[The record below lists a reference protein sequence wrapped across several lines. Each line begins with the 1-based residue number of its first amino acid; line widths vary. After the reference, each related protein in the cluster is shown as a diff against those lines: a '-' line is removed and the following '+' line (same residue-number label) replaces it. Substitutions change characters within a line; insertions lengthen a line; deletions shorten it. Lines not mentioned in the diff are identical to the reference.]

1 MFAFGGRYAASRF
14 ILVVWRMAHTR
25 NCRVRDGV
33 AALQWHASRYV
44 FHRTKV
50 IDLAGLI
57 VYNLS
62 NWTGLRE
69 RAGSQGLP
77 FVEGS
82 IRRRERAPLPCGH
95 APKAAAMH
103 QFHVDS
109 PKGARRMNA
118 VSEALKTEPSTSI
131 KIDGKRLWDSLMT
144 MAKIGATPKGGV
156 CRLALTDLDREGRDL
171 IVSWAKE
178 AGCTVTVDQMGNVFM
193 RRAGR
198 NPDALPVMTGSHAD
212 SQPTG
217 GRFDGIYG
225 VLGGLEVIRSLNDH
239 GIETEHP
246 VEVVIW
252 TNEEGS
258 RFAPAM
264 VASGVF
270 AGVFTLEYGLSRKD
284 VDGKTIG
291 EELKRIGYAGDLP
304 CGGRPLHA
312 AFELHIEQGPILEAE
327 QKTIGVVT
335 DAQGQRWYEIT
346 LTGQEAH
353 AGPTPMPRRRDALL
367 GAARV
372 VDLVNRIGL
381 DNAPFGCA
389 TVGMMQVYP
398 NSRNVIPGRVFFTVD
413 FRHPDDAVLAKMDA
427 ALREGVANIA
437 NGIGLETALEQIFY
451 YAPIAFD
458 EACVK
463 SVRAAAERFGY
474 PHRNMVSGAGHD
486 ACYLSQVAPTSMVF
500 VPCVDGISHNEIED
514 ATFEWIEAGAN
525 VLLHA
530 MLERACEPV
539 S

>member
-1 MFAFGGRYAASRF
+1 
-14 ILVVWRMAHTR
+14 
-25 NCRVRDGV
+25 
-33 AALQWHASRYV
+33 
-44 FHRTKV
+44 
-50 IDLAGLI
+50 
-57 VYNLS
+57 
-62 NWTGLRE
+62 
-69 RAGSQGLP
+69 
-77 FVEGS
+77 
-82 IRRRERAPLPCGH
+82 
-95 APKAAAMH
+95 
-103 QFHVDS
+103 
-109 PKGARRMNA
+109 MNA
-118 VSEALKTEPSTSI
+118 VTDSLGEAGLDTSI
-131 KIDGKRLWDSLMT
+131 KVNGERLWNSLMT

-171 IVSWAKE
+171 IVAWAKE
-178 AGCTVTVDQMGNVFM
+178 AGCTVSVDQMGNVFM

-198 NPDALPVMTGSHAD
+198 NLDALPVMTGSHAD

-225 VLGGLEVIRSLNDH
+225 VLGGLEVIRSLNDR

-246 VEVVIW
+246 IEVVIW

-270 AGVFTLEYGLSRKD
+270 AGAFTLDYGLSRKD
-284 VDGKTIG
+284 TDGKTIG
-291 EELKRIGYAGDLP
+291 EELERIGYAGDQP
-304 CGGRPLHA
+304 CGGRKLHA

-327 QKTIGVVT
+327 NKTIGVVT

-353 AGPTPMPRRRDALL
+353 AGPTPMPRRKDALL

-381 DNAPFGCA
+381 DHAPLACA
-389 TVGMMQVYP
+389 TVGMLQVHP

-413 FRHPDDAVLAKMDA
+413 FRHPDDAVLARMDA
-427 ALREGVANIA
+427 ALREGVERIA
-437 NGIGLETALEQIFY
+437 GEIGLQTELEQIFY
-451 YAPIAFD
+451 YEPVKFD
-458 EACVK
+458 AACVA
-463 SVRAAAERFGY
+463 SVRAAAQRFGY
-474 PHRNMVSGAGHD
+474 SHRDMVSGAGHD
-486 ACYLSQVAPTSMVF
+486 ACYLARVAPTSMVF

-514 ATFEWIEAGAN
+514 ATQEWIEAGAN

-530 MLERACEPV
+530 MLERASEPA